1 MKLYPMMIG
10 MLVAV
15 LLSGC
20 SELTDKES
28 KADKPKT
35 EQTTP
40 NEDKKQS
47 LKKESQTEEQS
58 KEKKT
63 RNEEQSPK
71 QQAENQQSENDEYE
85 AIRSYVGQKVN
96 WKPGVKE
103 SIQKFVR
110 DHHQFYEDTLTYGR
124 IKNVNWEQ
132 QKKHADA
139 LIKEAKAIIPEITE
153 QIKTMEQNNLLD
165 IVSIDDD
172 PRDLKLDF
180 EVLEVV
186 LEIAT
191 SQKDTTGLVYAH
203 RILHDLDVELN
214 GTKTHKFGMSSYY
227 HGGENR
233 PELWKYIEKNGR
245 ERPLSW
251 NEQKSKR

>member
-1 MKLYPMMIG
+1 MKLYKPMVG
-10 MLVAV
+10 MLIAI

-20 SELTDKES
+20 SGSPAKELKEPE
-28 KADKPKT
+28 KPKA
-35 EQTTP
+35 EQTTQK
-40 NEDKKQS
+40 EDKEQSPKQD
-47 LKKESQTEEQS
+47 SQTEEQS
-58 KEKKT
+58 T
-63 RNEEQSPK
+63 K
-71 QQAENQQSENDEYE
+71 QETQTENQQEQNDYDEEMAY
-85 AIRSYVGQKVN
+85 IKQKVN
-96 WKPGVKE
+96 WKPGVKPR
-103 SIQKFVR
+103 IQEFVR
-110 DHHQFYEDTLTYGR
+110 NHHKFYEDTLTYGR

>member
-1 MKLYPMMIG
+1 MKLYKPMIG

-20 SELTDKES
+20 SDSPEKES
-28 KADKPKT
+28 KEPDKPKAEQT
-35 EQTTP
+35 EQERNT
-40 NEDKKQS
+40 KQD
-47 LKKESQTEEQS
+47 SQREEQS
-58 KEKKT
+58 KEKRT
-63 RNEEQSPK
+63 RNEEQSSK
-71 QQAENQQSENDEYE
+71 QEERSENQQSKNAEYE

>member
-1 MKLYPMMIG
+1 MKLYKPMIG

-20 SELTDKES
+20 SDSPEKES
-28 KADKPKT
+28 KEPDKPKAEQT
-35 EQTTP
+35 EQERNT
-40 NEDKKQS
+40 KQD
-47 LKKESQTEEQS
+47 SQREEQS
-58 KEKKT
+58 KEKGT
-63 RNEEQSPK
+63 RNEEQSSK
-71 QQAENQQSENDEYE
+71 QEDRSENQQSKNAEYE

-191 SQKDTTGLVYAH
+191 SQKDTTGLVYTH

>member
-28 KADKPKT
+28 KADEPKT
-35 EQTTP
+35 EQTAP

-47 LKKESQTEEQS
+47 PKKESQTEEQS

-63 RNEEQSPK
+63 GNEEQSPK
-71 QQAENQQSENDEYE
+71 QQVENQQSENDEYE
-85 AIRSYVGQKVN
+85 AIRSYVEQKVN
-96 WKPGVKE
+96 WKPGVKPR
-103 SIQKFVR
+103 IQEFVR
-110 DHHQFYEDTLTYGR
+110 SHHKFYEDTLSYGR
-124 IKNVNWEQ
+124 IENISWEQ
-132 QKKHADA
+132 QKEHADI
-139 LIKEAKAIIPEITE
+139 LIREAKEILPDIKE
-153 QIKTMEQNNLLD
+153 QIKIMEENNLLD

-180 EVLEVV
+180 ESLIAV
-186 LEIAT
+186 LEIAI
-191 SQKDTTGLVYAH
+191 SKKDKTGLVYAH

-214 GTKTHKFGMSSYY
+214 GTQTHKFGMSSYD

-233 PELWKYIEKNGR
+233 PKLWEYIEKNGR
-245 ERPLSW
+245 ERPTIS
-251 NEQKSKR
+251 E

>member
-1 MKLYPMMIG
+1 MKLYKPMIG

-20 SELTDKES
+20 SDSPEKES
-28 KADKPKT
+28 KEPDKPKAEQT
-35 EQTTP
+35 EQERNT
-40 NEDKKQS
+40 KQD
-47 LKKESQTEEQS
+47 SQREEQS
-58 KEKKT
+58 KEKGT
-63 RNEEQSPK
+63 RNEEQSSK
-71 QQAENQQSENDEYE
+71 QEDRSENQQSKNAEYE

-214 GTKTHKFGMSSYY
+214 GTKTHKFGMSSYH

-233 PELWKYIEKNGR
+233 PALWEYIKKNGR
-245 ERPLSW
+245 ERPQYW
-251 NEQKSKR
+251 NE

>member
-1 MKLYPMMIG
+1 MKLYKPMIG

-20 SELTDKES
+20 SDSPEKES
-28 KADKPKT
+28 KEPDKPKAEQT
-35 EQTTP
+35 EQERNT
-40 NEDKKQS
+40 KQD
-47 LKKESQTEEQS
+47 SQREEQS
-58 KEKKT
+58 KKKGT
-63 RNEEQSPK
+63 RNEEQSSK
-71 QQAENQQSENDEYE
+71 QEDRSENQQSKIAEYE